1 MNKCEWIECPGAAD
15 GVLDYESN
23 VNDRTWSDDVNEFNA
38 RESLPVATTNK
49 PKPPPDPKRQ
59 KRGRTG
65 RKRGLA
71 FERWCVNRAK
81 ELGLDD
87 AHRRFGDK
95 PSGDIGAGGEKIE
108 CKSGYGGM
116 KTIHRWLAG
125 NYAVVY
131 EALQDKPGETKPPT
145 LVFMRYDDFI
155 ELLVDR
161 RSR

>member
-1 MNKCEWIECPGAAD
+1 
-15 GVLDYESN
+15 
-23 VNDRTWSDDVNEFNA
+23 VNEFNA
-38 RESLPVATTNK
+38 RESLPATPRK
-49 PKPPPDPKRQ
+49 PKAPPDPKRQ
-59 KRGRTG
+59 KRGRSS

-71 FERWCVNRAK
+71 FERWCVKRALT
-81 ELGLDD
+81 LGLDD

-131 EALQDKPGETKPPT
+131 EALQDKPGDEKPPA
-145 LVFMRYDDFI
+145 LVFVRYDDFI
-155 ELLVDR
+155 QLLIDVKEK
-161 RSR
+161 